1 MEDRDHLYFHQ
12 VEEWVEGRLL
22 PLVIHLIS
30 LLRKIH
36 SVILFRH
43 RHFRELLMGRVVL
56 SMSLEAAGFPLVQDR
71 EVDNGWKLV
80 G

>member
-1 MEDRDHLYFHQ
+1 MMAVEVRDHLYFHM
-12 VEEWVEGRLL
+12 VKEWAEDKLL
-22 PLVIHLIS
+22 PLVEIHLIR

-43 RHFRELLMGRVVL
+43 FRELLMGRVAL
-56 SMSLEAAGFPLVQDR
+56 GHFPVSQYK